1 MSWFR
6 SQRYGIIGLLAVVV
20 CAGSLIAACGFTPVY
35 RQDTASPIRESMA
48 LIEIAP
54 IGGQRGLQLRNRLME
69 KISPRGIV
77 DVPKFRL
84 SVELQS
90 STDAVLIQLDN
101 KATRQNLKVIAS
113 FALTDLSSGEIV
125 FTGKT
130 VSVGSYNVVDSQ
142 FATIAAEDNAAERA
156 AREVGEDIFDLLVIY
171 FNRTKS

>member
-1 MSWFR
+1 
-6 SQRYGIIGLLAVVV
+6 
-20 CAGSLIAACGFTPVY
+20 
-35 RQDTASPIRESMA
+35 MA

-69 KISPRGIV
+69 KISPRGVV

-171 FNRTKS
+171 FNRTES